1 MAKRQTW
8 IFSNSSWNWYKQQ
21 TEIRCLFVL
30 QLQKAYQQLYQDY
43 KAGIIYHFLFSFVK
57 SALRRGTQAFFILVG
72 GHISVSDRGKE

>member
-57 SALRRGTQAFFILVG
+57 SALDGE
-72 GHISVSDRGKE
+72 GHRPFSFWSVDI